1 MYRTEIIWMGEKI
14 TTLADIIPETPK
26 ILFVGLNP
34 SPISVNVGHYHQG
47 KLGKQFW
54 SFLEKWSLLPPL
66 KNKQFHDELLT
77 ELSFGITDL
86 VKRPTP
92 SAIEL
97 TYDERIY
104 GGRIL
109 KDLIYKV
116 KPQVVCSIYKK
127 ALSELVKPRSLSHR
141 WGYLED
147 IQIGDAKV
155 FILPFPYRCPG
166 EVQGHMPILKKIIRT

>member
-1 MYRTEIIWMGEKI
+1 MYRTEMIWMGEKI

-34 SPISVNVGHYHQG
+34 TPKSVNEGHYHQG

-66 KNKQFHDELLT
+66 KNKQFHDELLP
-77 ELSFGITDL
+77 ELGFGITDL

-92 SAIEL
+92 SAKEL
-97 TYDERIY
+97 TCNERIY
-104 GGRIL
+104 GGKIL
-109 KDLIYKV
+109 KDLICKV

-127 ALSELVKPRSLSHR
+127 ALSELVKPKSLVRR

-147 IQIGDAKV
+147 IQIGDALV
-155 FILPFPYRCPG
+155 FILPFPYRSPD
-166 EVQGHMPILKKIIRT
+166 EVKVHMPILKKLIRT